1 MAGDNTEIDL
11 YDNIDEDFVQECTD
25 LTELYD
31 DVITPIKSEN
41 TNIAASTLSN
51 KQSHNSS
58 NHSGRRVSVYV
69 GNLTWWTTDLDLLEA
84 AAGIGINDVIEV
96 KFHEN
101 RQNGQSKGFCVMVFG
116 SEQSMRIAMDKFP
129 KVDLHGQNPVV
140 TSFTKHN
147 LSVFEKAAGGDN
159 QATARPR
166 TEEVQNAKVSTA
178 GTTGVLGNRLPTP
191 LMATPTMPASLGF
204 SVRNNS
210 PLMGQVVPNIR
221 NAANLSST
229 IQQALINHNVQS
241 NLNANSSMGQLPL
254 NFPGSTNV
262 LMPPSGISSAAFSA
276 NAAGLL
282 PSNFTLPSTIP
293 TSLSATNAHI
303 NPSFLTHSL
312 PGNTSILQ
320 TPVPPSGVMQMNTHN
335 NDSNAR
341 PQFDHYGRPVIHT
354 YTPQAVVADV
364 VVRTAIVIAMLAKV
378 TTVVLSS
385 GAIVPVH
392 DVTETDHIGLDLVN
406 DMIVTNVADTRV
418 TEGPAVAVPTTVWD
432 QIYHFLVVQVYLES
446 N

>member
-11 YDNIDEDFVQECTD
+11 YDNIDEDF
-25 LTELYD
+25 LYD
-31 DVITPIKSEN
+31 DVIAPIKSEN
-41 TNIAASTLSN
+41 TNIVASPLVN
-51 KQSHNSS
+51 KFIYAYLPSLISS
-58 NHSGRRVSVYV
+58 RIIRQII
-69 GNLTWWTTDLDLLEA
+69 LWTTDLDLLEA
-84 AAGIGINDVIEV
+84 AAGIGINDVVEI

-166 TEEVQNAKVSTA
+166 AEEVQNAKVSTA

-210 PLMGQVVPNIR
+210 PLMGQVVPNVR
-221 NAANLSST
+221 NAASLSST

-241 NLNANSSMGQLPL
+241 NLNANSSMSQLPL
-254 NFPGSTNV
+254 NFPGPTNV
-262 LMPPSGISSAAFSA
+262 LIPPSGISSAAFPA
-276 NAAGLL
+276 NATGLL

-320 TPVPPSGVMQMNTHN
+320 TPMPPSGVIQMNTHN
-335 NDSNAR
+335 SDSNAR

-354 YTPQAVVADV
+354 YTPRKSLFLLCLHHFRNLFDH
-364 VVRTAIVIAMLAKV
+364 
-378 TTVVLSS
+378 TTVH
-385 GAIVPVH
+385 G
-392 DVTETDHIGLDLVN
+392 
-406 DMIVTNVADTRV
+406 
-418 TEGPAVAVPTTVWD
+418 
-432 QIYHFLVVQVYLES
+432 
-446 N
+446 